1 MATGCQEIQAIKPL
15 NVSLFI
21 LTLGG
26 FEHVTLL
33 FTQVYIQ
40 ITVLSVFALTRHYE
54 HPPQL

>member
-1 MATGCQEIQAIKPL
+1 MATGCQDIQAIKPL
-15 NVSLFI
+15 NVSLFT

-40 ITVLSVFALTRHYE
+40 ITVLSVFA
-54 HPPQL
+54 